1 MDLSPLTNFK
11 YSRWRIRWL
20 WPGLISENSNYFNV
34 FCHTSQSCFD
44 YEHVLGSIERFEK
57 YWMYRCYGNYN
68 IAIIK
73 SEKGGN
79 ICKIATHVKNTLITA
94 FVVYVLA
101 NE

>member
-1 MDLSPLTNFK
+1 
-11 YSRWRIRWL
+11 
-20 WPGLISENSNYFNV
+20 
-34 FCHTSQSCFD
+34 
-44 YEHVLGSIERFEK
+44 
-57 YWMYRCYGNYN
+57 MYRCYGNYN